1 MRKLKELLLGSILV
15 IIVFISAGCVPLFL
29 GAAAGA
35 GGLGYARG
43 ALEQAFDRPV
53 KDIYEASLA
62 GLKERGLIVKDD
74 DVDQHLAKIYFEFED
89 GKNGKITIKAFTERS
104 SKIIIRIGVFGDEA
118 RANMVLNAVLKNL

>member
-1 MRKLKELLLGSILV
+1 MRKLKGLFSGLAL
-15 IIVFISAGCVPLFL
+15 IVVVCMTAGCLPLFL

-43 ALEQAFDRPV
+43 TLEQAFDRPV

-74 DVDQHLAKIYFEFED
+74 EIENHLAKIYFEFED
-89 GKNGKITIKAFTERS
+89 GKNGTIVVKAFTEKS
-104 SKIIIRIGVFGDEA
+104 SKIIIRVGVFGDEA
-118 RANMVLNAVLKNL
+118 RSNMILNAVLKNL

>member
-1 MRKLKELLLGSILV
+1 MRKLKELFAGLV
-15 IIVFISAGCVPLFL
+15 LIMIVFVYAGCVPLFL

-74 DVDQHLAKIYFEFED
+74 DIDQHLAKIYFEFDD
-89 GKNGKITIKAFTERS
+89 GQKGKIIVKAFTEKS

-118 RANMVLNAVLKNL
+118 RANMVLNSVLKNL